1 MNMQIKDVNGTVH
14 EVDMTEAKRFFHEVR
29 RHIAPN
35 SRQEHQEHEMEHKN
49 HKFHINGSEVAISPE
64 EMKKIADSWWEN
76 FGQEKMLGFFEKYQ
90 HQAAENIRNALG
102 HCNIPTCEKEV
113 KAAIAQAFCHGEPG
127 LIAEVMFEAMEWC
140 NAYIGLKSIEEA

>member
-1 MNMQIKDVNGTVH
+1 MNMQIKDVNGAVH
-14 EVDMTEAKRFFHEVR
+14 DVDMTEAKRFFHEVR
-29 RHIAPN
+29 RHLATN
-35 SRQEHQEHEMEHKN
+35 SRQEHQGHEMEHKN
-49 HKFHINGSEVAISPE
+49 YKFNINGSEVAISPE

-76 FGQEKMLGFFEKYQ
+76 FGQGKMLGFFEKYQ
-90 HQAAENIRNALG
+90 HQAAENIRKALG

-113 KAAIAQAFCHGEPG
+113 KAAIAQALYNGDHG